1 MPRHD
6 CSRRLGACTSCT
18 RVSCKYTGARRVFA
32 EEVPGTWYLYQFQD
46 KAHSMLSALYKF
58 TVNECVQVCVFGPH
72 KVSEGYDTIVHWT
85 QRSNKNAGKYKITV
99 VYPRQCSRLRH
110 GLISQVPG
118 TQSTRFVFYVIHSF
132 WRPSF
137 QGRLIKMVWIY
148 DTNICD

>member
-110 GLISQVPG
+110 GLTKVGWSYSLDGCATAYWSMSYSFRGVELYDIS
-118 TQSTRFVFYVIHSF
+118 TVIQRTF
-132 WRPSF
+132 P
-137 QGRLIKMVWIY
+137 Y
-148 DTNICD
+148 

>member
-1 MPRHD
+1 MKDVASILFMPRHD

-110 GLISQVPG
+110 GLRRINSYVTSQLP
-118 TQSTRFVFYVIHSF
+118 Q
-132 WRPSF
+132 
-137 QGRLIKMVWIY
+137 LIQKFPPF
-148 DTNICD
+148 